1 MLTLYHGKTSVCS
14 IKARLALAEKGVA
27 WEGRLLTLRGDQFD
41 PDYMKLNPNAVVPTL
56 VHDGKVVIE
65 STVVMHY
72 VDEAFPGPALV
83 PADPLSRAKLR
94 MTTKLMDEYVHSS
107 CTTLTFAT
115 ANRAHF
121 ARMSAEEFEAELA
134 KSPDPKRSEIKRQV
148 VKHGLEAPLV
158 ADALRHHEALLDRI
172 EAAAKEGPFMA
183 GAGYSL
189 ADAAAT
195 PYVAARQAQARAHVG
210 EEARRRRLVRAHPR
224 AAVVQDRG
232 RGLGHAGR
240 SRALRQRA
248 RPVAEGAR
256 DFARRVS
263 CPPYSVSSNTRHVV
277 VACASSRP
285 RASVSRPSAVATRRP
300 LLMTRPSA
308 RTRPVSAVIGR
319 TRLTLN
325 SKVV

>member
-1 MLTLYHGKTSVCS
+1 MPTLYHGKTSVCS

-65 STVVMHY
+65 STVIMHY

-83 PADPLSRAKLR
+83 PADPISRAKLR
-94 MTTKLMDEYVHSS
+94 MTTKLMDEYVHAS

-158 ADALRHHEALLDRI
+158 VDALRHHETLLDRI
-172 EAAAKEGPFMA
+172 EATAKEGPFMA

-195 PYVAARQAQARAHVG
+195 PYVWRLDKLKLARMWENRPGVAAWYERI
-210 EEARRRRLVRAHPR
+210 
-224 AAVVQDRG
+224 
-232 RGLGHAGR
+232 
-240 SRALRQRA
+240 RA
-248 RPVAEGAR
+248 RPSFKAAVEDWVTPADHERYANEPDPWPKVR
-256 DFARRVS
+256 EIL
-263 CPPYSVSSNTRHVV
+263 
-277 VACASSRP
+277 
-285 RASVSRPSAVATRRP
+285 RAA
-300 LLMTRPSA
+300 
-308 RTRPVSAVIGR
+308 
-319 TRLTLN
+319 
-325 SKVV
+325 